1 MIVREIFSREQ
12 VDIPKMFSKFL
23 PIAMKVLKISKLP
36 KIQLKAHIEDDK
48 QPTFGRYVNDEITIH
63 LALLDRHP
71 VDILRTLAHE
81 LVHFKQHTEGRLGP
95 NSGETGSPE
104 ENQAHEVAGVI
115 IRHFNKMYPA
125 YLKSKPLV
133 FEYTLEERRKKK
145 RKPRWAAYGPGPFGG
160 YGYYAGYSGDSGS
173 GDGGGD
179 GGGGESIRELF
190 DGGKDWKWTY
200 QDKNQAMAEFT
211 VGDVYYTFSAGQD
224 PDEAPGDWEI
234 EFAAKKEAGTASWG
248 VTGTGNSAQVFGTVV
263 EIMKAFIASKK
274 ASIRRM
280 TFAAKEDSRQ
290 GLYARM
296 VKRLLPK
303 WNLEQKG
310 EAFVLTRPGGLV
322 FWVYSVEAPYNKI
335 PPVKVKAN
343 TASEAEQIVL
353 TTMPEFKGA
362 DLMGMGASKNKPN
375 LGESRSNPDQNTR
388 YESGMKELIAN
399 YKDISDIENWA
410 ISMTAE
416 PKLGINPQVGISE
429 DTPKGIYFYPL
440 DYAADMARRGRK
452 LPWGDNMPYIQL
464 FQYDRSGEMI
474 KETQVDPTRLK
485 QALLQY
491 CSEEVIQ
498 SAIDEPEYDGTPYWF
513 IYDCLSRLGKSDE
526 TNIIRWNKV
535 LRDLGFTSVFD
546 DGDGWIA
553 YNEPTQ
559 GVVLDPRVIKQLKTI
574 NNKQRSRV
582 VTPAVIEQA
591 IFETMDMELA
601 ANRVW
606 QKYDPDGS
614 KLRVAAKEYAKK
626 PEFKQWFGK
635 SGSEEI
641 FDKAA
646 SWGRYGARQLS
657 QEAYEWFKE
666 QQAQTTTENFAD
678 GRNPQDKG
686 DAKRHG
692 VPTKASIS
700 TLRKVAKQG
709 GRKGQ
714 LAHWMA
720 NMKSGRKNEF

>member
-1 MIVREIFSREQ
+1 MLLRELTQ
-12 VDIPKMFSKFL
+12 YTVDEARK
-23 PIAMKVLKISKLP
+23 
-36 KIQLKAHIEDDK
+36 
-48 QPTFGRYVNDEITIH
+48 R
-63 LALLDRHP
+63 
-71 VDILRTLAHE
+71 
-81 LVHFKQHTEGRLGP
+81 
-95 NSGETGSPE
+95 
-104 ENQAHEVAGVI
+104 
-115 IRHFNKMYPA
+115 
-125 YLKSKPLV
+125 
-133 FEYTLEERRKKK
+133 RRKA
-145 RKPRWAAYGPGPFGG
+145 RRTTGMSAAYGPGPYGG
-160 YGYYAGYSGDSGS
+160 YGYAVGYSGDA
-173 GDGGGD
+173 GGGD
-179 GGGGESIRELF
+179 GGGGGESIHELF

-200 QDKNQAMAEFT
+200 QDKNQAMAAFT
-211 VGDVYYTFSAGQD
+211 VGDVNYTFSAGQD
-224 PDEAPGDWEI
+224 PDEAPGDWDI

-263 EIMKAFIASKK
+263 EIMKAFIAGKK

-303 WNLEQKG
+303 WNLEQNG
-310 EAFVLTRPGGLV
+310 EAFVLTRPGGLA

-343 TASEAEQIVL
+343 SAQEAEQMVL

-362 DLMGMGASKNKPN
+362 DRMGMGASKNKPN

-410 ISMTAE
+410 VSMTAE

-440 DYAADMARRGRK
+440 DYAVDLARRGKK

-464 FQYDRSGEMI
+464 FQYDRSGEMT
-474 KETQVDPTRLK
+474 KETQVDPARLK
-485 QALLQY
+485 QALGQY
-491 CSEEVIQ
+491 CPAEVIQ
-498 SAIDEPEYDGTPYWF
+498 QVIDEPDSLYDNTPYWF

-526 TNIIRWNKV
+526 TNIVRWNKV

-546 DGDGWIA
+546 PGAGWIA
-553 YNEPTQ
+553 YGEPTQ
-559 GVVLDPRVIKQLKTI
+559 GVVLDPRIIKQHKTI
-574 NNKQRSRV
+574 SNKKQSKV

-591 IFETMDMELA
+591 IFDTLDIELA
-601 ANRVW
+601 ANRAW
-606 QKYDPDGS
+606 QAYDPDGS
-614 KLRVAAKEYAKK
+614 KLRQAAKEYAKK

-635 SGSEEI
+635 PGTEEI

-646 SWGRYGARQLS
+646 SWGRYGARELS
-657 QEAYEWFKE
+657 QTAWVWYKE
-666 QQAQTTTENFAD
+666 QQAQQPVTQGVAENFAD

-692 VPTKASIS
+692 VPTKASVS

-720 NMKSGRKNEF
+720 NMKAGHKK